1 VHVIRE
7 REKGKAQPLHMLD
20 SEALR
25 PRLTKPGTRPFSL
38 PHYMDTYPLALSL
51 SLSCHHALSLS
62 LSPVTMLSLSLSLL
76 SPCFFLL
83 LFIFFF
89 SFG

>member
-1 VHVIRE
+1 
-7 REKGKAQPLHMLD
+7 MLD

-51 SLSCHHALSLS
+51 SLSCHHALS
-62 LSPVTMLSLSLSLL
+62 PVTMLLPSSFY
-76 SPCFFLL
+76 FFLFFWLALSDFITMFL
-83 LFIFFF
+83 L
-89 SFG
+89 